1 MTLELLLKLKMTFG
15 NFTEVQYLFEGEIT
29 ITCPI
34 NYDKFP
40 FHSAICKLR
49 ITSMTLDKSKLEFRP
64 LLDDVRPDTMLHMD
78 KIRSYTL
85 TVDYLKGDDTL
96 GPSYS
101 TKGVSFSV
109 VGLKIDLV
117 SKYKQYIYNY
127 FVPTTMFTMTSWV
140 SYLLPP
146 TSYPARTSLLVTVF
160 LCQVGIFSSA
170 IRNTPSSDEGN

>member
-1 MTLELLLKLKMTFG
+1 M
-15 NFTEVQYLFEGEIT
+15 YLFEGEIT
-29 ITCPI
+29 TTCFI
-34 NYDKFP
+34 NYVKFP
-40 FHSAICKLR
+40 FHSATCKLR
-49 ITSMTLDKSKLEFRP
+49 ITSVTQDMSKLQFRP
-64 LLDDVRPDTMLHMD
+64 ITEVRPDLVLTMD
-78 KIRSYTL
+78 KIRGYSL

-109 VGLKIDLV
+109 VGLKIKLV

-160 LCQVGIFSSA
+160 LCQVGIFTAA
-170 IRNTPSSDEGN
+170 IKDTPSSDEGKWQNNYVEKRRAKN